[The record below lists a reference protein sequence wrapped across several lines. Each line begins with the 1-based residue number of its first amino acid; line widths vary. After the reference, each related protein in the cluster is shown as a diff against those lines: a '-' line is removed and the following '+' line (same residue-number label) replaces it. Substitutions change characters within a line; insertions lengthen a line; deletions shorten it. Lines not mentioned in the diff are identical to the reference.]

1 MENFQ
6 RTLSAVVAEERYV
19 QVVRLWSGAPPV
31 PGREPDLA
39 WRPATGTR
47 HTPRRSGPLRRRQLL
62 SDVLL
67 VQAPAEEWIG
77 YRDVVEVDGK
87 AVRDRAVR
95 VQKLF
100 TSPRPDDKRQLQ
112 RIAEES
118 ARHNLG
124 TGRNINLPTFPLQ
137 TLRESARDRFV
148 WTRQPDDPQR
158 SPCCAVLAFAEVRSP
173 TIVRTP
179 AGRDVPI
186 AGQVWVEPLTGRVTR
201 AVLTFSNESE
211 QVDGAFDV
219 TYGARIGF
227 DVLLP
232 ERLWEWYRT
241 PDPEHLGRGA
251 YVEGEA
257 SYGNFRQ
264 FTVSTVVTIK

>member
-1 MENFQ
+1 M
-6 RTLSAVVAEERYV
+6 
-19 QVVRLWSGAPPV
+19 G
-31 PGREPDLA
+31 
-39 WRPATGTR
+39 
-47 HTPRRSGPLRRRQLL
+47 
-62 SDVLL
+62 
-67 VQAPAEEWIG
+67 APAEEWIG
-77 YRDVVEVDGK
+77 YRDVTEVDGK

-100 TSPRPDDKRQLQ
+100 MSPRPDDKRQLQ

-158 SPCCAVLAFAEVRSP
+158 SLCCAVLAFAEVRSP

-201 AVLTFSNESE
+201 AVLRFSNESE

-241 PDPEHLGRGA
+241 PDPAHLGRAA

-264 FTVSTVVTIK
+264 FTVSTAVSLGGPAIRDVEGARESAASSPFRSRGMGNSKWSAPTAGGRAQGFCVKLAVLPLSARLAQR